1 MALVISIV
9 IEFILF
15 IAIICIKNNANTAS
29 FQIVGSKQSYYN
41 ILKEVALVNLLLDID
56 NIDYKKTAL
65 NVQDFL
71 DHKLPHILR
80 LANESPASLKSP
92 VISDMPINHDGS
104 NHNEDKI
111 IKYIAAKNLINGVA
125 KAFQSCSKTSYQILK
140 SKYIDGLQDWQ
151 VEQLMYCSHSTYYK
165 LRNKAYN
172 EFADC
177 FELQK
182 GCKDLHAYLIEKSV

>member
-1 MALVISIV
+1 MD
-9 IEFILF
+9 
-15 IAIICIKNNANTAS
+15 
-29 FQIVGSKQSYYN
+29 
-41 ILKEVALVNLLLDID
+41 LLLDID

-111 IKYIAAKNLINGVA
+111 VKYIAAKNLINGVA
-125 KAFQSCSKTSYQILK
+125 KAFQGCSKTSFQILK
-140 SKYIDGLQDWQ
+140 SKYIDNLQDWQ

-182 GCKDLHAYLIEKSV
+182 GCKDLHVYLIEKSV

>member
-1 MALVISIV
+1 MD
-9 IEFILF
+9 
-15 IAIICIKNNANTAS
+15 
-29 FQIVGSKQSYYN
+29 
-41 ILKEVALVNLLLDID
+41 LLLDID

-92 VISDMPINHDGS
+92 VISDMPVSHGNGE
-104 NHNEDKI
+104 NHNEEKL
-111 IKYIAAKNLINGVA
+111 IKYIAAKEMINGVA
-125 KAFQSCSKTSYQILK
+125 RAFQSCSKTSFQILK

-151 VEQLMYCSHSTYYK
+151 VEQLIYCSHATYFK
-165 LRNKAYN
+165 LRDKAYN

-182 GCKDLHAYLIEKSV
+182 GCRDLHMYDEKLV

>member
-1 MALVISIV
+1 MD
-9 IEFILF
+9 
-15 IAIICIKNNANTAS
+15 
-29 FQIVGSKQSYYN
+29 
-41 ILKEVALVNLLLDID
+41 LLLDID

-92 VISDMPINHDGS
+92 VISDMPVSHGNGE
-104 NHNEDKI
+104 NHNEEKL
-111 IKYIAAKNLINGVA
+111 IKYIAAKEMINGVA
-125 KAFQSCSKTSYQILK
+125 RAFQSCSKTSFQILK

-151 VEQLMYCSHSTYYK
+151 VEQLMYCSHATYFK
-165 LRNKAYN
+165 LRDKAYN

-182 GCKDLHAYLIEKSV
+182 GCRDLHMYDEKLV